1 MENSITPVLESPDG
15 TPTPLTASGSTW
27 SAQAP
32 AIPGIHRWLISAQP
46 VHLTAVNFPESES
59 DLTPLPET
67 PALGA
72 STATSG
78 TARHTANAAG
88 LPLWPLLIA
97 AALLFLLA
105 ESFLTAHGS
114 PKSIRES

>member
-1 MENSITPVLESPDG
+1 MENSITPILESPD
-15 TPTPLTASGSTW
+15 TPPAPRTASGATW
-27 SAQAP
+27 SSAAP
-32 AIPGIHRWLISAQP
+32 AGPGLHRWRISAPP

-78 TARHTANAAG
+78 TARQAASAAG

-105 ESFLTAHGS
+105 EALLAAHGT
-114 PKSIRES
+114 PKAARIS

>member
-1 MENSITPVLESPDG
+1 
-15 TPTPLTASGSTW
+15 
-27 SAQAP
+27 
-32 AIPGIHRWLISAQP
+32 
-46 VHLTAVNFPESES
+46 VNFPESES

-78 TARHTANAAG
+78 TARQAASAAG

-105 ESFLTAHGS
+105 EALLAAHGT
-114 PKSIRES
+114 PKAARIS